1 MLIGAPDPRT
11 ADRIIIIIIIIVVII
26 IFIKSCQNAT
36 YTQISSNQYVT
47 YV

>member
-11 ADRIIIIIIIIVVII
+11 ADRIIIIIIIIVII